1 MIGRNN
7 SKKDAQKDQDTKILE
22 VAASMQGSLVFKDP
36 VNLRINGSFQGSL
49 DTKGTLIIGEKA
61 VVKATIVGETV
72 RIAGEVIGDVKA
84 SEELEL
90 IAPGRLIGDL
100 ETPVLVVREGA
111 VIQGK
116 LNMIEAAS
124 KPANRNADKRSNG
137 SLMNA
142 DELASYLAVEK
153 SLIFEW
159 ADSGKLP
166 AVREGSSWK
175 FDKNKVD
182 EWVASGRI
190 K

>member
-1 MIGRNN
+1 MIGRN
-7 SKKDAQKDQDTKILE
+7 KKNENKGAISEKILE

-36 VNLRINGSFQGSL
+36 VNLRINGSFEGTL
-49 DTKGTLIIGEKA
+49 NTRGTLIIGENA
-61 VVKATIVGETV
+61 VVKADIAGEV
-72 RIAGEVIGDVKA
+72 IQIAGEVIGDIKA
-84 SEELEL
+84 EAQLEL
-90 IAPGRLIGDL
+90 TGSGRLVGDVV
-100 ETPVLVVREGA
+100 TPSLVVGEGA

-116 LNMIEAAS
+116 LDMISAGS
-124 KPANRNADKRSNG
+124 KTDGKSR

-153 SLIFEW
+153 TLVFEW

-166 AVREGSSWK
+166 AIREGSGWR
-175 FDKNKVD
+175 FDKSKVD

>member
-7 SKKDAQKDQDTKILE
+7 KKEAKNEMSEKILE

-36 VNLRINGSFQGSL
+36 VNLRINGSFEGTL
-49 DTKGTLIIGEKA
+49 NTRGTLIIGENA
-61 VVKATIVGETV
+61 EVKADIVGEV
-72 RIAGEVIGDVKA
+72 IRISGEVIGDIKA
-84 SEELEL
+84 EAQLEVTASGRL
-90 IAPGRLIGDL
+90 VGDVIAPS
-100 ETPVLVVREGA
+100 LVVEEGA

-116 LNMIEAAS
+116 LDMISVGPKVDS
-124 KPANRNADKRSNG
+124 KNR

-153 SLIFEW
+153 TLIFEW

-166 AVREGSSWK
+166 AVREGSGWR
-175 FDKNKVD
+175 FDKSKVD